1 MVWSKKPGAGT
12 LGWELRAEGN
22 RSFGAMGER
31 DREQRDDR
39 AEEDPALGDG
49 AVWEQPRHGRELHGT
64 GPGAGSHWLGK
75 KTVEPGSLGAAAAQ
89 RR

>member
-12 LGWELRAEGN
+12 LGWELRADGN
-22 RSFGAMGER
+22 RSFGAMGKETGSR
-31 DREQRDDR
+31 EMTEQR
-39 AEEDPALGDG
+39 EDPALGDG

-64 GPGAGSHWLGK
+64 GAGAGSHWLGK
-75 KTVEPGSLGAAAAQ
+75 KTVESGSLGAAAAQ